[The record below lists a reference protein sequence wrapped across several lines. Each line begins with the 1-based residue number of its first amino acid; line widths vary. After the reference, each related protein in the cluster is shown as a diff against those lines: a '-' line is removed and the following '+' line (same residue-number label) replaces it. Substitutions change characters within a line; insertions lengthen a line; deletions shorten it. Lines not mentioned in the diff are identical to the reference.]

1 MPPSLIIW
9 TLRLMR
15 MKRNSEKSCKKL
27 IGKNMRKSILKKKLR
42 NFIGIIKMRSMG
54 TIITNITIIGR
65 KLLMILKKLLQHQ
78 PTRLRVRLR
87 KKKKA
92 KRRRKVMLKPL
103 GENLMKPNGNLKCIG
118 CMRLLFG
125 KMMEIMRAWIIG
137 EATTCL
143 HIKRETTWNL
153 QEEQTKQILKIN
165 GKAQPDIKEISR
177 DQIITMIF
185 QEGEIVSNAL
195 DPIDEINS
203 KQTKI

>member
-1 MPPSLIIW
+1 
-9 TLRLMR
+9 
-15 MKRNSEKSCKKL
+15 
-27 IGKNMRKSILKKKLR
+27 MRKSILKKKLR
-42 NFIGIIKMRSMG
+42 NFIGIRKMRSMG

-143 HIKRETTWNL
+143 HIKRETT
-153 QEEQTKQILKIN
+153 
-165 GKAQPDIKEISR
+165 
-177 DQIITMIF
+177 
-185 QEGEIVSNAL
+185 
-195 DPIDEINS
+195 
-203 KQTKI
+203 